1 MNTKPM
7 VTRSGSRSLDDSS
20 SPEGH
25 PGGDRYTA
33 VEQYSLRRILGAWA
47 ATAVPMGVLL
57 WLVAP
62 WLSDRLAGP
71 DPFIQALLICF
82 AVGLVWQIALLLIL
96 LGREQGG
103 LHASRIVDG
112 LWLRAPKDPRS
123 GRTGGRVWWW
133 VLPFVVL
140 SGVVNAGW
148 IDPVGPLPRDLPKT
162 LELARG
168 RVEHYFHGNWSAFTL
183 FAFVVL
189 LAPIGEELFF
199 RGLLLPRMRKVFG
212 RADVVVNG
220 ALFGVYHL
228 HQPWSI
234 PASVIDGIVSQAYPT
249 RRFQSIWI
257 AIAAHTV
264 PSFVIIGAVVPL
276 VL

>member
-7 VTRSGSRSLDDSS
+7 VTGAVTRSLDGSRS
-20 SPEGH
+20 PEG
-25 PGGDRYTA
+25 PPSDDRYAA
-33 VEQYSLRRILGAWA
+33 VEQYSLGRILGAWA
-47 ATAVPMGVLL
+47 GTAVPLGVLL
-57 WLVAP
+57 WFVAP
-62 WLSDRLAGP
+62 WLADRLGGP

-82 AVGLVWQIALLLIL
+82 AVGLVWQMALLLIL
-96 LGREQGG
+96 LAGEQGG
-103 LHASRIVDG
+103 LHASRTIDG
-112 LWLRAPKDPRS
+112 LWLRAPKNARS
-123 GRTGGRVWWW
+123 GRTGGKVWWW

-148 IDPVGPLPRDLPKT
+148 LDPAGPLPRDLPKT

-168 RVEHYFHGNWSAFTL
+168 RVEHYFHGNWGAFTL
-183 FAFVVL
+183 FTFVVL
-189 LAPIGEELFF
+189 LAPVGEELFF

-220 ALFGVYHL
+220 LLFGLYHL
-228 HQPWSI
+228 HQPWSM
-234 PASVIDGIVSQAYPT
+234 PESVIDGIVSQAYPT

-257 AIAAHTV
+257 GIAAHTA
-264 PSFVIIGAVVPL
+264 PSLLIIGVVLPL

>member
-1 MNTKPM
+1 MNTKPV
-7 VTRSGSRSLDDSS
+7 VTHLGSRSLDGSS
-20 SPEGH
+20 SSGGH
-25 PGGDRYTA
+25 AGGDRYAA
-33 VEQYSLRRILGAWA
+33 VEQYSLGRILRAWA

-123 GRTGGRVWWW
+123 GRTGGKVWWW